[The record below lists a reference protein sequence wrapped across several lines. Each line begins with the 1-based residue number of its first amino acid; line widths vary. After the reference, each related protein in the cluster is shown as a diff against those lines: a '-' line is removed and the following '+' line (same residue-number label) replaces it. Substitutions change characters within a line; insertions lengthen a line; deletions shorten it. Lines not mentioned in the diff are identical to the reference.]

1 MDRKIFY
8 SSLIAVVLCSF
19 FPMFIV
25 ACYFTFLPW
34 NMNRL
39 NIDESDIGFFLL
51 LFGIFFILSNQI
63 SARILVPKFGTK
75 IIMSIAIIIIAISN
89 LLLMISPNYFY
100 LLIFS
105 APTGIGWGSSAPI
118 AGIHANLIEKHSR
131 KIVLPYYAM
140 GFNLGMFIGGISAGI
155 FINNQFEPKYV
166 FSILIIISIFVSL
179 IIYNLGLPKDLDFK
193 GKGDKLKI
201 PEKNILLFGLLL
213 FMIFGSTGII
223 VDWSTLWLTKDLN
236 SPLYLGG
243 LGLMFFSF
251 GGIFANLFST
261 QLINLFSEKI
271 VGCTFVLI
279 GSSLLLISIIIF
291 NLYLILISLLLYGFL
306 TANFVPLVI
315 RQAVSQ
321 STENLSTTVS
331 NLVTMG
337 LCSMFIGPAI
347 IGFVAETYSLTVN
360 MYALCILIFISAII
374 FLKLFKPLN
383 YK

>member
-1 MDRKIFY
+1 MDIKIFY

-34 NMNRL
+34 NINRL

-100 LLIFS
+100 LLIFA

-118 AGIHANLIEKHSR
+118 AGIHTNLIEKHSR

-140 GFNLGMFIGGISAGI
+140 GFNLGMFIGGISSGI
-155 FINNQFEPKYV
+155 FINNQFEPKYI
-166 FSILIIISIFVSL
+166 FSILIIISILVSL

-193 GKGDKLKI
+193 GKGGKVKI

-236 SPLYLGG
+236 SPIYLGG
-243 LGLMFFSF
+243 LGLRFFSF

-291 NLYLILISLLLYGFL
+291 NLYLILISLLFYGFL

-315 RQAVSQ
+315 RQAVHQ

-337 LCSMFIGPAI
+337 LCSMFIGPAL
-347 IGFVAETYSLTVN
+347 IGFVAEKYTLTVN
-360 MYALCILIFISAII
+360 MYALCILIFFSAII
-374 FLKLFKPLN
+374 FLKLFKPIN
-383 YK
+383 D

>member
-1 MDRKIFY
+1 
-8 SSLIAVVLCSF
+8 
-19 FPMFIV
+19 MFIV

-360 MYALCILIFISAII
+360 MYSLCILIFISAII
-374 FLKLFKPLN
+374 FLKLFKPIN
-383 YK
+383 D

>member
-1 MDRKIFY
+1 M
-8 SSLIAVVLCSF
+8 AVILCSF

-25 ACYFTFLPW
+25 SCYFIFLPW

-39 NIDESDIGFFLL
+39 NIDESDVGFFLL

-63 SARILVPKFGTK
+63 SARLLVPKFGTK

-89 LLLMISPNYFY
+89 LLLMISPSYFY
-100 LLIFS
+100 LLVFA

-131 KIVLPYYAM
+131 KIVLPYYHM

-155 FINNQFEPKYV
+155 LINNQFQPKYI
-166 FSILIIISIFVSL
+166 FSILIIISILVSFS
-179 IIYNLGLPKDLDFK
+179 IYNLGLPKDLDFK
-193 GKGDKLKI
+193 GRGDKLRF

-223 VDWSTLWLTKDLN
+223 VDWSTLWLTKDLK
-236 SPLYLGG
+236 SPMYLGG

-251 GGIFANLFST
+251 GGLFANLFST
-261 QLINLFSEKI
+261 QLINFFSEKI
-271 VGCTFVLI
+271 VGCVFVLI
-279 GSSLLLISIIIF
+279 GSSLLLLSIIVF
-291 NLYLILISLLLYGFL
+291 NLYLILISLLVYGFL

-315 RQAVSQ
+315 RQAVRQ
-321 STENLSTTVS
+321 STENISTTVG
-331 NLVTMG
+331 NLITMG

-360 MYALCILIFISAII
+360 MYALCILIFISGLI
-374 FLKLFKPLN
+374 FLNLFKPIN
-383 YK
+383 N